1 MGQRRRRQPLG
12 HGAIDLAP
20 DLAPDLVR
28 RRRAAA
34 VVESAAKCVA
44 AEHAAAVVESK
55 AERISIS
62 ISISAEAEQLGQI
75 SISISVGQLGL
86 LGRHQRRLRKFE
98 MIALASAQPG
108 AQPAT
113 TAWLR
118 GSRPAREQLKQQLA
132 APLGA
137 RKEDA
142 PPDLKHRDRL
152 GRRGLAY
159 SGVVRRVRKV
169 QPRSRDMQQQPAYAA
184 HIVRRRGRRVRAR
197 LGWRRTL
204 QESFAIPTQ
213 IQGLLPLIPT
223 HVVLDPLESAHPI
236 LGRLV
241 HGLVHRLVEPHS
253 SARGGAQRAVAFSL
267 SVRIRRRGGRASL
280 VRVDRFVGVDR

>member
-28 RRRAAA
+28 RHRAAA

-55 AERISIS
+55 AERLSIS
-62 ISISAEAEQLGQI
+62 ISIWAEAEQLGQI
-75 SISISVGQLGL
+75 SISISIGQLGR

-113 TAWLR
+113 AARLR
-118 GSRPAREQLKQQLA
+118 GSRPASEQLKQQLA

-184 HIVRRRGRRVRAR
+184 HIVRRRGRRVRRA
-197 LGWRRTL
+197 
-204 QESFAIPTQ
+204 
-213 IQGLLPLIPT
+213 
-223 HVVLDPLESAHPI
+223 
-236 LGRLV
+236 RLV
-241 HGLVHRLVEPHS
+241 HRLVHRLAEPQSSARGGAQRAGLVHRLVHS
-253 SARGGAQRAVAFSL
+253 SARGGAQRAVAL
-267 SVRIRRRGGRASL
+267 SVRIHRRGGRTSR
-280 VRVDRFVGVDR
+280 VRVDRFLGFDR